1 MAEVFCKRAG
11 SEYLRPDLEL
21 FPVAGDACEY
31 KRVVCGNDDLRD
43 CDADPASD
51 FGGTFSA
58 LLNWD
63 DAWKVPVWISGGG
76 G

>member
-1 MAEVFCKRAG
+1 MRAG
-11 SEYLRPDLEL
+11 SEYLRPDREL
-21 FPVAGDACEY
+21 FPVAGDAWVY
-31 KRVVCGNDDLRD
+31 NRVVCGNDDLRD

-76 G
+76 D